1 MSNSSSKLKK
11 VSPMKT
17 LKSKN
22 IFIPI
27 NVRVSRFHLILILTL
42 IFIPIVILILFINRK
57 LNVASVNGKYISRF
71 QYYKELEKK
80 DGKSVLDDIIT
91 KQIIFQE
98 AKKQGILVTQTEV
111 NDEIIKVEE
120 SVISQGS
127 TLNDVLV
134 YQGITYEQLVENIKI
149 QKILEL
155 ILKDQVN
162 VTDSEVEAFYN
173 ENKSFY
179 GKDQTLEQL
188 KDSIKYQLYQEKLT
202 TAYRTWINEKKSSSK
217 ILLFN

>member
-1 MSNSSSKLKK
+1 
-11 VSPMKT
+11 
-17 LKSKN
+17 
-22 IFIPI
+22 
-27 NVRVSRFHLILILTL
+27 
-42 IFIPIVILILFINRK
+42 
-57 LNVASVNGKYISRF
+57 
-71 QYYKELEKK
+71 LEKK